1 MSAFHQISTFSLPRS
16 TIFLLL
22 SFFVSELAWNYTEST
37 VNNHQTGSWCC
48 GFVDA
53 ADLLTI
59 KVYVPH
65 SRRDCRRNFSRSGK
79 LRCEWNEKRSECFI
93 EEISKIALNSFELRQ
108 FRIPRGMRKCFLW
121 FLSEKAFSSF
131 EEGPDRQ
138 WRQGSQQMF
147 EEAIWFIVE
156 QLNCTLVWN
165 LQGFVIRLYE
175 FAGRNW
181 IRWKPTEMGWVR
193 KFCHNKLWA
202 FCNYLKLSTLCS
214 SFS

>member
-22 SFFVSELAWNYTEST
+22 SFFVSELAWNYTESI

-59 KVYVPH
+59 KVYVPN

-79 LRCEWNEKRSECFI
+79 LCCEWNEKRSECFI
-93 EEISKIALNSFELRQ
+93 EKIFKIALNLFELRQ

-131 EEGPDRQ
+131 EEGSDRE

-156 QLNCTLVWN
+156 LYSSLESPGLRYSTLWVCGEELDSVKTYWD
-165 LQGFVIRLYE
+165 
-175 FAGRNW
+175 
-181 IRWKPTEMGWVR
+181 GWVW
-193 KFCHNKLWA
+193 KFCHKFCQLWA
-202 FCNYLKLSTLCS
+202 FCR
-214 SFS
+214 